1 MSEQEVKKYPN
12 WNRFWVWLTAYPFR
26 WTRLAFG
33 GALLITFIVIINELT
48 PNVEV
53 PSEAFWVTIGVI
65 VGAFANAMTAP
76 DPSKSEVLTLAEKVI
91 DKLEKK

>member
-1 MSEQEVKKYPN
+1 ML
-12 WNRFWVWLTAYPFR
+12 FWKWLTSYPLR

-33 GALLITFIVIINELT
+33 GALLYALALIVGKFA
-48 PNVEV
+48 PNVNV

-76 DPSKSEVLTLAEKVI
+76 DPSKSEVLSLAERVMSYL
-91 DKLEKK
+91 DKRDKDEDN